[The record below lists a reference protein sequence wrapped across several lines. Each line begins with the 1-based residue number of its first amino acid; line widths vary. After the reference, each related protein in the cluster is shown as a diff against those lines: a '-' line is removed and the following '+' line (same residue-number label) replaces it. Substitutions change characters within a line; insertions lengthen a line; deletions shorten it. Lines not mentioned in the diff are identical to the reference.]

1 MEIFNDA
8 VLGHYLSYV
17 HAPGHHVIQGSHTS
31 VKKSLEAIVLFVDL
45 RITVSVASGAGE
57 RQLLEKVAGSRGH
70 NALQCGPAQRLN
82 SSSISLVQPTY

>member
-70 NALQCGPAQRLN
+70 NVVPTRVQPLN
-82 SSSISLVQPTY
+82 SSSIGLVQPAY

>member
-8 VLGHYLSYV
+8 VLGHYLTYV
-17 HAPGHHVIQGSHTS
+17 HAPGHTS